1 MHEFYI
7 NLYELMNN
15 INEESDI
22 IWAAV
27 NVLQSISK
35 RGLFYKSKLRNYKFI
50 FILAKLLK
58 DDLSLDKKIKIL
70 KLLQVN

>member
-58 DDLSLDKKIKIL
+58 DDLSLDRKIKIL